1 MHVGEHDVAV
11 PGIAVAVQ
19 VGGVLVGGIGVRLT
33 RAQQRIRTRELTA
46 EGVRRRGREAR
57 LEERP
62 ARELPLSL
70 SPVVGRLVV
79 PHQR

>member
-1 MHVGEHDVAV
+1 
-11 PGIAVAVQ
+11 
-19 VGGVLVGGIGVRLT
+19 
-33 RAQQRIRTRELTA
+33 
-46 EGVRRRGREAR
+46 